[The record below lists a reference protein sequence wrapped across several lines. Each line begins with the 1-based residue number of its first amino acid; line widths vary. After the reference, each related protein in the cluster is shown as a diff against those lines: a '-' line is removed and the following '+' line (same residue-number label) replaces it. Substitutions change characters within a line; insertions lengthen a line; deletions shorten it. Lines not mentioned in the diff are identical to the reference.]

1 MTDMSA
7 VISMYIRS
15 RMLPMVQQRHHFKV
29 STPRTQFSE
38 ADKTKN
44 QMNVAL
50 QTKSQ
55 RNEVL
60 LITKNRLL

>member
-38 ADKTKN
+38 ADKITKN
-44 QMNVAL
+44 QMKL
-50 QTKSQ
+50 SLK
-55 RNEVL
+55 EM
-60 LITKNRLL
+60 KYC